1 MERKNALP
9 PTMVNL
15 RDIYV
20 LPENDLYANSPDSLK
35 PLLESVRKNGILL
48 PIRLAKRE
56 EGGYYLV
63 DGHRRCIAAAIAKIQ
78 NVPAYVEELPSREL
92 KMLTVSSNL
101 SNRIG
106 THPKVKRITFYARVI
121 VSTWRKHHPK
131 HTKRKPPKG
140 KDR

>member
-1 MERKNALP
+1 MEGKKP
-9 PTMVNL
+9 PSPTMVSL

-35 PLLESVRKNGILL
+35 PLLESVRENGILV
-48 PIRLAKRE
+48 PIRLAKLE

-63 DGHRRCIAAAIAKIQ
+63 DGHRRCIAAAIVKIQ

-92 KMLTVSSNL
+92 EMLTVSNNQ
-101 SNRIG
+101 SNR
-106 THPKVKRITFYARVI
+106 TSTQPKVKRIAFYAKAI
-121 VSTWRKHHPK
+121 VSTWPKHHP
-131 HTKRKPPKG
+131 KRKPPKG

>member
-1 MERKNALP
+1 MEGKNALP
-9 PTMVNL
+9 PTMVSL

-20 LPENDLYANSPDSLK
+20 LPENDLYANSLDSLK
-35 PLLESVRKNGILL
+35 PLLESVRKNGILV
-48 PIRLAKRE
+48 PIRLAKLE

-78 NVPAYVEELPSREL
+78 DVPAFVQELPSRESE
-92 KMLTVSSNL
+92 MLTVSSNL

-106 THPKVKRITFYARVI
+106 THPKVKRITFYAKAI

-131 HTKRKPPKG
+131 HTKRKPSKG

>member
-9 PTMVNL
+9 PTMVSL

-20 LPENDLYANSPDSLK
+20 LPENDIYVNSPDSLK
-35 PLLESVRKNGILL
+35 PLLESVRENGILV
-48 PIRLAKRE
+48 PIRLAKLE

-78 NVPAYVEELPSREL
+78 NVPAFVEELPSREL
-92 KMLTVSSNL
+92 ETLTVSNNQ
-101 SNRIG
+101 SNRTS
-106 THPKVKRITFYARVI
+106 THPKVTRIALYAKAI
-121 VSTWRKHHPK
+121 VSTWPNHPK

-140 KDR
+140 KGR